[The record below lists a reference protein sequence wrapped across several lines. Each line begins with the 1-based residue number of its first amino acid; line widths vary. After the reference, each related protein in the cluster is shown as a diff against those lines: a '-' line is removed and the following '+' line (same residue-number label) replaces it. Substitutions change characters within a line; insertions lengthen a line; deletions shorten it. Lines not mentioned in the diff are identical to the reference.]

1 MTDDS
6 SIYKTHTRACVYVFK
21 KTTVILS
28 SVIPQTTP
36 QLQSNYPSTT
46 TQIRD
51 LPATTPRP
59 VCTVTNLRLLASDS
73 IRQRKNDKMNK

>member
-28 SVIPQTTP
+28 SVIP
-36 QLQSNYPSTT
+36 L
-46 TQIRD
+46 TQEREKRKTREKDRTETSVMVAKWSRD
-51 LPATTPRP
+51 CQ
-59 VCTVTNLRLLASDS
+59 V
-73 IRQRKNDKMNK
+73 KEW